1 MKYRRTGLSVTTNI
15 EHKGY
20 NKTVIILHGGLF
32 METIKKIGLLFLAFF
47 SFVCIVGGIGTLY
60 YCQVESSNLFA
71 TGLIPV
77 GAIYF
82 YLLWPTLKKYLF

>member
-1 MKYRRTGLSVTTNI
+1 
-15 EHKGY
+15 
-20 NKTVIILHGGLF
+20 

-47 SFVCIVGGIGTLY
+47 SFVCIVGGIGALY

>member
-1 MKYRRTGLSVTTNI
+1 
-15 EHKGY
+15 
-20 NKTVIILHGGLF
+20 

-71 TGLIPV
+71 TVLIPV

>member
-1 MKYRRTGLSVTTNI
+1 
-15 EHKGY
+15 
-20 NKTVIILHGGLF
+20 

-82 YLLWPTLKKYLF
+82 YLLWPTLKSICSNSFRPSGVGVKKAPAFISVSLTFR

>member
-1 MKYRRTGLSVTTNI
+1 
-15 EHKGY
+15 
-20 NKTVIILHGGLF
+20 

-82 YLLWPTLKKYLF
+82 YLLWPTLKNNGIKSRKRLDRPYVRIQKVYSTT